1 MSNNVVDTIETLQ
14 VQNFTIRDVVMVR
27 GTKGVFVAKFILL
40 RATFF
45 GIKHRFADVR

>member
-27 GTKGVFVAKFILL
+27 GTKGVFVAKFT
-40 RATFF
+40 RAARNFF
-45 GIKHRFADVR
+45 RNKTSIF